1 MLTSLGWGARG
12 QSPCLLPG
20 HELKLHSQRR
30 CTCGRSR
37 LSPVSPELLSGPQK
51 VGLLHLGAAQ
61 GPGVRGAGTGAGDA
75 HQQVRGRL
83 SWEALAFS
91 AAALPVGPAFAS
103 HCNWVCFVFSSVRGW
118 RIAGKIVFI
127 ESLLLAVE
135 CAFPQ

>member
-12 QSPCLLPG
+12 QSPCLLHG

-30 CTCGRSR
+30 CTRGHSR
-37 LSPVSPELLSGPQK
+37 HAAAFPPVSPELLSGPQK

-61 GPGVRGAGTGAGDA
+61 GPGVRGAGTGAVGA
-75 HQQVRGRL
+75 HQQVRGRM

-103 HCNWVCFVFSSVRGW
+103 HCNRVCFVFSSVRGW
-118 RIAGKIVFI
+118 RIAGKIV
-127 ESLLLAVE
+127 SLLKASYWL
-135 CAFPQ
+135 